1 MHIDLELENL
11 NQMLLKMADLVTNN
25 IQNAFKLYLK
35 EPGDYTVND
44 DVVDHYERVIEEVCL
59 NVIMKEHP
67 YAKDLRKVTG
77 ILKLIADLERIGDH
91 AEDIVYF
98 SKKIESFDDRL
109 EDIKPMVDFVLK
121 MLSDALLSYINK
133 DIDLAREVI
142 SRDNVV
148 DEFYD
153 STIEKLVTDTKSL
166 LHEPG
171 FAVYTTIIIKYLE
184 RIADHCTNISEWV
197 EYIISGYYKD
207 KQFFKG
213 DK

>member
-1 MHIDLELENL
+1 MHIDQELEHL
-11 NQMLLKMADLVTNN
+11 NQMLLKMGDLVTNN
-25 IQNAFKLYLK
+25 IQNAFKFYLK

-44 DVVDHYERVIEEVCL
+44 DLVDHYERVIEEVCL

-98 SKKIESFDDRL
+98 TKKIASFDDRL
-109 EDIKPMVDFVLK
+109 EDIKGMVDFVLK
-121 MLSDALLSYINK
+121 MLNDALLSYINK
-133 DIDLAREVI
+133 DINLARDVI
-142 SRDNVV
+142 SRDSVV
-148 DEFYD
+148 DNFYD
-153 STIEKLVTDTKSL
+153 ETIEKLVTDTKSR

-184 RIADHCTNISEWV
+184 RIADHCTNIGEWV
-197 EYIISGYYKD
+197 VYIISGFYKD

-213 DK
+213 E